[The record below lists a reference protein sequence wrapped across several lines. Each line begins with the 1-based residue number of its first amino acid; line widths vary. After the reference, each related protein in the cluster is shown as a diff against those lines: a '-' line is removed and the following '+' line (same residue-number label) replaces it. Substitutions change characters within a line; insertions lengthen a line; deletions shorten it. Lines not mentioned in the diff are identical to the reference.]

1 MLMPTIPGSFAALLG
16 AFRACFTAPTFT
28 TFTAL
33 CAGLLA
39 QPGPGTVCGML
50 AGARLAGIWH
60 HARAHRFFTQA
71 RWQPDHLG
79 LLLCD
84 LIVDRLLAADQPI
97 LLAIDDTLFHRA
109 SRRLPLAGFH
119 HDPTAPAGRRIGWGH
134 CWVVAAIL
142 VRLPFVPHRHLA
154 LPVLAR
160 LWHPRDTTTGHTKLV
175 LAHQMI
181 RLVTARYPNRQ
192 LHVVADAAYAGS
204 SPLGLP
210 VRVTLTSRL
219 RRDAAL
225 YGLPAARQPGQRGRP
240 RRKGDRLPTL
250 ERLADLPTTTWQP
263 AAVHRYGKQATV
275 TLTTITCLWY
285 HVHRAR
291 PVRVVLVREA
301 GHERGFDLA
310 LVATDLTATPA
321 ELVERYAARW
331 AIEVTFLESKHL
343 VGMGQA
349 RNRRRLAVQ
358 RTVPFGLVTHSLLVV
373 WYTLNGHAVG
383 DVAARRARSPWYRHK
398 RTPSTLDMLVAFRR
412 AMLAEYH
419 RSHPTQPTG
428 TKLLDAL
435 LTWDLT
441 AA

>member
-1 MLMPTIPGSFAALLG
+1 MLMPTIPGSFAELLG

-39 QPGPGTVCGML
+39 QPGPGTVTGML

-60 HARAHRFFTQA
+60 HARAHRFFTSA
-71 RWQPDHLG
+71 RWRPDHLG
-79 LLLCD
+79 VLLCD
-84 LIVDRLLAADQPI
+84 LIVGLLLGPDQPI

-109 SRRLPLAGFH
+109 SRRLPLAAFH

-134 CWVVAAIL
+134 CWVVVGIL
-142 VRLPFVPHRHLA
+142 VKLPFVPHRQVC

-160 LWHPRDTTTGHTKLV
+160 LWHPRDADHTKLV

-181 RLVTARYPNRQ
+181 RLVAARYPNRQ
-192 LHVVADAAYAGS
+192 VDVVADAAYAGK

-210 VRVTLTSRL
+210 RQVTLTSRL

-225 YGLPAARQPGQRGRP
+225 HALPTARQPSQRGRP

-250 ERLADLPTTTWQP
+250 ERLADLPTTTWQQ
-263 AAVHRYGKQATV
+263 ATVRRYGKRATV
-275 TLTTITCLWY
+275 TLAAITCLWY

-291 PVRVVLVREA
+291 PVQVVLVREH
-301 GHERGFDLA
+301 GHDRGFDLA
-310 LVATDLTATPA
+310 LVSTDLKATPS
-321 ELVERYAARW
+321 ELVERYSARW

-343 VGMGQA
+343 VGVGQA

-358 RTVPFGLVTHSLLVV
+358 RTVPFGLCCHSLLVI
-373 WYTLNGHAVG
+373 WYTLNGHAAG
-383 DVAARRARSPWYRHK
+383 DVATRRALAPWYRHK
-398 RTPSTLDMLVAFRR
+398 HTPSTLDMLVTFRR
-412 AMLAEYH
+412 AMLTEYH
-419 RSHPTQPTG
+419 HTHPAQPTSA
-428 TKLLDAL
+428 KLTDAL

>member
-1 MLMPTIPGSFAALLG
+1 MLMPTIPGSFAALLDR
-16 AFRACFTAPTFT
+16 FRGCFTAPTFT

-39 QPGPGTVCGML
+39 QPGSGTVTGML
-50 AGARLAGIWH
+50 TGARLAGIWH
-60 HARAHRFFTQA
+60 HARAHRFFTHA
-71 RWQPDHLG
+71 RWRPDHLG

-84 LIVDRLLAADQPI
+84 LIVDQLLGADQPI
-97 LLAIDDTLFHRA
+97 LLAVDDTLFHRA
-109 SRRLPLAGFH
+109 SRRLPLAAFH

-134 CWVVAAIL
+134 CWVVVGIL
-142 VRLPFVPHRHLA
+142 VRLPFIGHRQVC
-154 LPVLAR
+154 LPVLVR
-160 LWHPRDTTTGHTKLV
+160 LWHPRDPDHTKLV
-175 LAHQMI
+175 LAHQML
-181 RLVTARYPNRQ
+181 RLVAARHPHRH

-210 VRVTLTSRL
+210 ARVTLTSRL

-250 ERLADLPTTTWQP
+250 ERLADLASTTWQP
-263 AAVHRYGKQATV
+263 ATVRRYNKTATV
-275 TLTTITCLWY
+275 TLTAITCLWY
-285 HVHRAR
+285 HVHRAC
-291 PVRVVLVREA
+291 PVRIVLVREH
-301 GHERGFDLA
+301 GHTTGFDLA
-310 LVATDLTATPA
+310 MVSTDLKATPW

-331 AIEVTFLESKHL
+331 AIEVTFSEAKHL
-343 VGMGQA
+343 VGVGQA
-349 RNRRRLAVQ
+349 RNRRRRAIQ

-373 WYTLNGHAVG
+373 WYTRNGHAVG
-383 DVAARRARSPWYRHK
+383 DVAARRACSPWYRHK

-419 RSHPTQPTG
+419 HSHPAQPTG